1 MVFYRWEEEV
11 KTDFPA
17 LHTSAG
23 LWRPG
28 GAFLK
33 DGWSYAVGGGGGCC
47 AMSEHGRQT
56 CVRAVRR
63 EVIIFLFRP
72 SERKGV
78 ACSGADAA
86 AAKMTKLLTT
96 AALLAILS
104 FRLKGEIMMTPL
116 SSQGYHLCYRTSVWS
131 CFGRRLLFPCVHVHV
146 HSSVLVLNYPFSLA
160 LGNRLVWCVQD
171 WCWS

>member
-1 MVFYRWEEEV
+1 MVSYRWEEEV

-17 LHTSAG
+17 LHTCAG

-33 DGWSYAVGGGGGCC
+33 DGWSYAGGGLLCFVWARSANVC
-47 AMSEHGRQT
+47 DLS
-56 CVRAVRR
+56 AVRR
-63 EVIIFLFRP
+63 EVIIFLLRP

-78 ACSGADAA
+78 ACGGADAA